1 MKEKRRLKRRY
12 IIAEAKIRS
21 LKGSSWNDAMV
32 VNINREGLALYSKKP
47 VRPGE
52 KVLIKITFL
61 ERKKLYTVEEL
72 SGTIRWAQLIGKN
85 YAAGL
90 KFDYKVNK
98 KDLPILKRCLEY
110 VMKSNK

>member
-21 LKGSSWNDAMV
+21 LRGSSWNDAMV

-47 VRPGE
+47 VKSGE

-61 ERKKLYTVEEL
+61 ERKKLYAVEEL
-72 SGTIRWAQLIGKN
+72 SGTIRWAQPIGKN

-98 KDLPILKRCLEY
+98 RELPDNKSSLEY

>member
-21 LKGSSWNDAMV
+21 PRGSSWNDVMV